1 MKAIDNAT
9 PHIKKQLNDLKESL
23 SDKEKLV
30 LGSFIGVIINYKG
43 TLGIIDKCGV
53 DINIMKDPK
62 NTVIVAPSIYNIVGC
77 IDHETKELKVN
88 NNNWQI
94 VYLDELV
101 DYALNGDINS
111 LRILFHSSPFMSTD
125 IKLVRKGIIDAFSN
139 KYMRARFL
147 INLMDELRTKIYSLE
162 DADGSIEFAGY
173 QHDDEV
179 KQDEL
184 LCCILEHIGKCVAL
198 GIEFSKDEFSKAL
211 KAVKHNIVDTKGV
224 SINLLGK
231 IKQQYKALD
240 ELLKTNEVYE
250 YANKEGSEQI
260 SASIMM
266 YRYSIMKPIICNI
279 LDESNVLKHRSPGEE
294 SYKEMVTQLI
304 E

>member
-1 MKAIDNAT
+1 MKTIENAT

-30 LGSFIGVIINYKG
+30 LGSFIGVILNYKG
-43 TLGIIDKCGV
+43 TLGIINKCEA
-53 DINIMKDPK
+53 NIKVMGDPK
-62 NTVIVAPSIYNIVGC
+62 HTVIVAPSIYNIVGC
-77 IDHETKELKVN
+77 IDHETRELKVN

-94 VYLDELV
+94 VYLEELV
-101 DYALNGDINS
+101 GQALNGDINS

-147 INLMDELRTKIYSLE
+147 LNIMDELRTKIYNLE

-179 KQDEL
+179 RRDEL
-184 LCCILEHIGKCVAL
+184 LCCVLDHIGKCVAL
-198 GIEFSKDEFSKAL
+198 GNEFNKDELSKSIRAA
-211 KAVKHNIVDTKGV
+211 KYDIVETKGV
-224 SINLLGK
+224 NIDFLGK

-240 ELLKTNEVYE
+240 ELLKTDRIYE
-250 YANKEGSEQI
+250 YANKESSEQT

-266 YRYSIMKPIICNI
+266 YRYNIMKPIICNI
-279 LDESNVLKHRSPGEE
+279 LDESNVLKYRSPGEE
-294 SYKEMVTQLI
+294 SYKEMVVQLT